1 MLFFQRRIFCPREE
15 YDDYYYYYTLVLL
28 FVLHKARPLQ
38 CYFAISPL
46 QFSSF
51 Y

>member
-15 YDDYYYYYTLVLL
+15 YDDYYYYSTLMLL
-28 FVLHKARPLQ
+28 FVLHKARLQ